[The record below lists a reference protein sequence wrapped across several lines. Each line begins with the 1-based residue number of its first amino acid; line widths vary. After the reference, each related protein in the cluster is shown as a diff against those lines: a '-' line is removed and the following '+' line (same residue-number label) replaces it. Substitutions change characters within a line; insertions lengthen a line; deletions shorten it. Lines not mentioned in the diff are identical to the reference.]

1 MIQSVITIFG
11 GLGLFLLG
19 MHLMTRG
26 LRQLAGNRLRQYI
39 QNSTRTPAT
48 GALSGALATALLQSS
63 SATTVAT
70 VGFVSAGLMTFPQA
84 LGVIFGANI
93 GTTITG
99 WMVALL
105 GFKLKIGLLA
115 QPLIFFGV
123 LLQLFGR
130 GRWQPFGLAIAG
142 FGLLFVGIDT
152 LTQGFSI
159 LDGRITPD
167 DFPGDTFLGRLQL
180 VLIGVVITLITQ
192 SSSAGVA
199 TALAALTVG
208 AISFPQAA
216 ALVIGMDVGTTATA
230 ALATVG
236 GSVASRRTGFAH
248 VVYNLMTGLIAFC
261 LLVPLGWL
269 YAAAGPHL
277 DPQIALVGFHTVFN
291 LIGVL
296 AVVGVTKHFARL
308 IIWLI
313 PSKGA
318 DPAER
323 LDDRLLKD
331 PQAALDAA
339 RAAVQDQAKLLFT
352 AVSDVLRA
360 KPEGIPLV
368 SPDAFEQTNT
378 SLRSYLDR
386 IKTGPDDPAANSD
399 HIHLLHALDHMDR
412 LTDRLRQSDRIETIQ
427 TTEHLTRFG
436 HQLSGLAGRFVE
448 ADGSPALP
456 TEFDALRQAFR
467 EERRLTRENTL
478 NQAAND
484 QVGLEEAIARVDSI
498 RWLHR
503 TTYHLWR
510 ISVHLVDGR
519 NSEAPKTEAR
529 LEMEMELDQ
538 T

>member
-1 MIQSVITIFG
+1 MIQSVITVLG

-39 QNSTRTPAT
+39 QNSTSTPAT
-48 GALSGALATALLQSS
+48 GALSGAMATALLQSS

-130 GRWQPFGLAIAG
+130 GRWQPFGLTIAG

-159 LDGRITPD
+159 LEGRITPD
-167 DFPGDTFLGRLQL
+167 DFPGDTFLGRVQL

-199 TALAALTVG
+199 TALAALTIG

-269 YAAAGPHL
+269 YAAAGPRL

-313 PSKGA
+313 PSKGE

-323 LDDRLLKD
+323 LDDHLLKD
-331 PQAALDAA
+331 PEAALDAA
-339 RAAVQDQAKLLFT
+339 RAAVQDQAKLLFG
-352 AVSDVLRA
+352 AVSDALGAEPTEEIRPISV
-360 KPEGIPLV
+360 
-368 SPDAFEQTNT
+368 DAFEQTNT

-386 IKTGPDDPAANSD
+386 IKTGQEDPVVNAN

-412 LTDRLRQSDRIETIQ
+412 LTDRLRQSDRIETIR
-427 TTEHLTRFG
+427 TTEHLSRFG
-436 HQLSGLAGRFVE
+436 HQLSGLSGRFNDANV
-448 ADGSPALP
+448 DPGLPA
-456 TEFDALRQAFR
+456 EFDALRQAFR

-484 QVGLEEAIARVDSI
+484 QIGLEEAIARVDSI

-503 TTYHLWR
+503 STYHLWR
-510 ISVHLVDGR
+510 ISVHLMNGR
-519 NSEAPKTEAR
+519 NGEAPKTDAR
-529 LEMEMELDQ
+529 LEMELDK